1 MKGFLLPPPSR
12 ARAPHRRA
20 PQRDLGPCA
29 RALASLWRGSLPS
42 LACSGR
48 GRGVRPREMESA
60 AADARAPS
68 TPSRSPLPSPPP
80 PRSQPPHTNREIVYT
95 LSPYQQ
101 EVFVNGIY
109 KMPRKIAHFFQRVS
123 VKASSH
129 LSPSSRLGAALA
141 TLPDARPPLPF
152 PNLLPNP
159 QHAFNGTV
167 FATIL
172 FGPIA

>member
-29 RALASLWRGSLPS
+29 RALASLWRGSLLS

-129 LSPSSRLGAALA
+129 LSPSSRPCLTPA
-141 TLPDARPPLPF
+141 PPF
-152 PNLLPNP
+152 PSRTSSQTPSTRSTAPSSRPSSSAPLRE
-159 QHAFNGTV
+159 
-167 FATIL
+167 
-172 FGPIA
+172 